1 MASFRAILAI
11 AARYDWDIESFDFNS
26 AYLNGT
32 LNDDEEIY
40 MQEPLDMSSGER
52 SVKRLHKSLY
62 GLKQAS
68 RKWYEE
74 LSRTLADLGIR
85 ASTSDPGVFLAKIDK
100 DILIL
105 AIHVDDCILTGSSPE
120 LIAEYKQKFNDRC
133 TLTDLGPIYWFLG
146 IKITRNRSARTI
158 SLSQSSYI
166 DSILARFGLSDAKP
180 YGTPMVPGATKLPLT
195 HGMIAPQMPLKPHA
209 CKRRLIARR

>member
-1 MASFRAILAI
+1 MEGGHKEIATLEGAGTWSTVARPGGKNVVGSKWVFRIKHKSDGTINKYKARLVARGFTQVYGVDYFDTYSPVAKMASFCAILAI

-85 ASTSDPGVFLAKIDK
+85 
-100 DILIL
+100 
-105 AIHVDDCILTGSSPE
+105 E
-120 LIAEYKQKFNDRC
+120 N
-133 TLTDLGPIYWFLG
+133 
-146 IKITRNRSARTI
+146 
-158 SLSQSSYI
+158 
-166 DSILARFGLSDAKP
+166 
-180 YGTPMVPGATKLPLT
+180 
-195 HGMIAPQMPLKPHA
+195 
-209 CKRRLIARR
+209 